1 MNRKWR
7 IAVVG
12 CGLIANSNYL
22 PEVKNMPNAE
32 IVAVCDIIP
41 ERAKQSAEKFG
52 IPRYY
57 VHIDDLLKDCD
68 FEILLDLTSID
79 AHFEINLKA
88 LQAGKHLYSQK
99 PIATTVEE
107 TKILIE
113 EAKKRNLKISAS
125 PIHML
130 RPDIQE
136 ARRLIKEGIIGKVS
150 FIRCSSSHGGP
161 EYFQFR
167 DVDPSWF
174 YKPGIGPLLDLGVH
188 GLHQVTGL
196 LGPAKRVACF
206 SGISEKKRIVR
217 TGAFD
222 GKEIEPLVDDN
233 TLILLDFGEATFA
246 FVDAT
251 YCVKSTKAPYMEI
264 YGSKGTITFTRD
276 PEKPI
281 MLFLDEREKGIRG
294 WTEPIYYWQ
303 RVQQSCGVKD
313 LIEALEEN
321 REPVLT
327 PQHALHVI
335 EIMEK
340 AYISAKEG
348 KAIEL
353 ETIF

>member
-1 MNRKWR
+1 MDKKWR

-22 PEVKNMPNAE
+22 PEVKNMSNAD

-41 ERAKQSAEKFG
+41 ERAKRSAERFN
-52 IPRYY
+52 IPRWYG
-57 VHIDDLLKDCD
+57 HIDELLKDCE

-99 PIATTVEE
+99 PIATTVKEAR
-107 TKILIE
+107 ILIE

-136 ARRLIKEGIIGKVS
+136 ARRIIKEGIIGKVS
-150 FIRCSSSHGGP
+150 FIRCSVSHGGP

-174 YKPGIGPLLDLGVH
+174 YKPTAGPLLDLGVH

-196 LGPAKRVACF
+196 LGPAKRVTCF

-233 TLILLDFGEATFA
+233 TLMLLDFGEA
-246 FVDAT
+246 
-251 YCVKSTKAPYMEI
+251 
-264 YGSKGTITFTRD
+264 
-276 PEKPI
+276 
-281 MLFLDEREKGIRG
+281 
-294 WTEPIYYWQ
+294 
-303 RVQQSCGVKD
+303 
-313 LIEALEEN
+313 
-321 REPVLT
+321 
-327 PQHALHVI
+327 
-335 EIMEK
+335 
-340 AYISAKEG
+340 
-348 KAIEL
+348 
-353 ETIF
+353 